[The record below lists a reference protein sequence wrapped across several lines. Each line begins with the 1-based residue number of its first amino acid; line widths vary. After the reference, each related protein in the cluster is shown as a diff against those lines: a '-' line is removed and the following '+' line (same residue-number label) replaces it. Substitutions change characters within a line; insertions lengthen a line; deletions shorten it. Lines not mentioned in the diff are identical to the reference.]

1 MFKVGITG
9 GIGTGKTTVCKI
21 FELLN
26 IPIFYADD
34 SAKLLMITNPTLIKG
49 IKETFGDDAYLPT
62 GALNRRYI
70 ADLVFNNSKNIE
82 KLNNLVHPQVFKAFD
97 DWSIKQQS
105 PYVLKEAALLFE
117 SKSYKKND
125 LNVLVSSPID
135 LRISRLIKRDSTTKE
150 KILERMSN
158 QLAENEKQKLANYM
172 INNNEQDF
180 LIPQVLKLHQI
191 FLEKSKS
198 I

>member
-97 DWSIKQQS
+97 DWIIKQQS

>member
-135 LRISRLIKRDSTTKE
+135 LRINRLIKRDGTTKE
-150 KILERMSN
+150 KIQERMNN
-158 QLAENEKQKLANYM
+158 QLAENEKEKLTNYK
-172 INNNEQDF
+172 INNNEHDF
-180 LIPQVLKLHQI
+180 LIPQVLKMHQI

>member
-180 LIPQVLKLHQI
+180 LILQVLKLHQI

>member
-26 IPIFYADD
+26 VPIFYADD
-34 SAKLLMITNPTLIKG
+34 SAKFLMITNLTLIQG
-49 IKETFGDDAYLPT
+49 IKQSFGDDAYLPT
-62 GALNRRYI
+62 GELNRKYI
-70 ADLVFNNSKNIE
+70 AELVFKNPKNIE

-180 LIPQVLKLHQI
+180 LILQVLKLHQI

>member
-97 DWSIKQQS
+97 DWIIKQQS

-180 LIPQVLKLHQI
+180 LILQVLKLHQI

>member
-26 IPIFYADD
+26 VPIFYADD
-34 SAKLLMITNPTLIKG
+34 SAKFLMITNLTLIQG
-49 IKETFGDDAYLPT
+49 IKQSFGDDAYLPT
-62 GALNRRYI
+62 GELNRKYI
-70 ADLVFNNSKNIE
+70 AELVFKNPKNIE

-125 LNVLVSSPID
+125 LNVLVSSPLE
-135 LRISRLIKRDSTTKE
+135 LRISRVIRRDNTTKE
-150 KILERMSN
+150 KIEERMCN